1 MSVKLII
8 NVSEKLISRKHQS
21 SLIDDSLLHHKGGT
35 PWNYPKIIEFGYLIK
50 YCSLRK
56 HIHLPST
63 LDLHFVK

>member
-1 MSVKLII
+1 MMSVKLII

-50 YCSLRK
+50 YCS
-56 HIHLPST
+56 SSSYQ
-63 LDLHFVK
+63 